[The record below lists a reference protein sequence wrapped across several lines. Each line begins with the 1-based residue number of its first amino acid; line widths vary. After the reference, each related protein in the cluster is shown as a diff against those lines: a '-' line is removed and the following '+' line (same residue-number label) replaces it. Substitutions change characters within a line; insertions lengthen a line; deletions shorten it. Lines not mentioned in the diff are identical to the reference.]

1 MPDIVAKQRVVEDI
15 KTRFQNAKGVVLA
28 DYRGLTVAEVTE
40 LRAKLRA
47 AQVEYKVLKNTMVTR
62 AVRDLGFDGLV
73 PDLKGP
79 TAIAFSAD
87 PVAPAKL
94 LVEFAGKHKQ
104 LKIKAGVVEGNV
116 IPVKDVLAL
125 AELPSREQLLGK
137 VAGLIQAPL
146 SRWANCMQGPLRKM
160 GYALNEL
167 SRAKATES

>member
-15 KTRFQNAKGVVLA
+15 KAKFQNAKSVVLA
-28 DYRGLTVAEVTE
+28 DYRGLTVAEATE
-40 LRAKLRA
+40 LRANLRA
-47 AQVEYKVLKNTMVTR
+47 SQVEYRVLKNTMVTR
-62 AVRDLGFDGLV
+62 AVRELGYEGLV
-73 PDLKGP
+73 PHLKGP
-79 TAIAFSAD
+79 TAVAFCAD

-104 LKIKAGVVEGNV
+104 LVIKAGVVEGDIITAKEV
-116 IPVKDVLAL
+116 MAL

-146 SRWANCMQGPLRKM
+146 SRWANCLQSPLRKM

-167 SRAKATES
+167 NRVKNA